1 MVTELSDSPRRVLLV
16 EDDTEITEMLDELL
30 TGEGYRVE
38 TAADGQRG
46 LHLALTRTY
55 DVLIVDRILPAI
67 DGLDLLD
74 RIRRKGIATPGLV
87 LTALGT
93 VTDRVAGL
101 DAGAEDYVVKPFEIE
116 ELLARVRA
124 LHRRHRDASRT
135 LPLGSA
141 EIDLVRRRV
150 RLPGGDEVE
159 LSKRE
164 FELLRALASRPQAV
178 HSREDLQLMVFQ
190 DAAAESIV
198 DTYVHYLRRKLG
210 PGVVRTVRGFGY
222 RLGEL

>member
-1 MVTELSDSPRRVLLV
+1 
-16 EDDTEITEMLDELL
+16 
-30 TGEGYRVE
+30 
-38 TAADGQRG
+38 
-46 LHLALTRTY
+46 
-55 DVLIVDRILPAI
+55 VLIIDRQLPAL
-67 DGLDLLD
+67 DGLDLIG
-74 RIRRKGIATPGLV
+74 RIRRKGIATPVLV

-93 VTDRVAGL
+93 VADRVAGL
-101 DAGAEDYVVKPFEIE
+101 DSGAEDYVVKPFEIE

-124 LHRRHRDASRT
+124 LHRRHRDAART
-135 LPLGSA
+135 LPLGAA
-141 EIDLVRRRV
+141 EIDLVRRQV
-150 RLPGGDEVE
+150 RLPDGAEVE

-164 FELLRALASRPQAV
+164 FELLRTLASHPRTV
-178 HSREDLQLMVFQ
+178 HTREDLQLTVFQ